1 MPASGATV
9 PGPAALRTHLTELLP
24 PYLHPRAYATVDRL
38 PMTRNGKVDR
48 AALPPVAAAAGEGRP
63 PGSDAERLV
72 AEIWQD
78 VLGADGIRADDD
90 FFDLGGHSLLA
101 TRVTARLRA
110 GAGLEVPLRT
120 IFQHTTV
127 AALAVAVEE
136 LLLAEIDALD
146 DDEVRRLLAEEAGR

>member
-1 MPASGATV
+1 M
-9 PGPAALRTHLTELLP
+9 
-24 PYLHPRAYATVDRL
+24 
-38 PMTRNGKVDR
+38 
-48 AALPPVAAAAGEGRP
+48 
-63 PGSDAERLV
+63 
-72 AEIWQD
+72 
-78 VLGADGIRADDD
+78 LGVDGIRADDD